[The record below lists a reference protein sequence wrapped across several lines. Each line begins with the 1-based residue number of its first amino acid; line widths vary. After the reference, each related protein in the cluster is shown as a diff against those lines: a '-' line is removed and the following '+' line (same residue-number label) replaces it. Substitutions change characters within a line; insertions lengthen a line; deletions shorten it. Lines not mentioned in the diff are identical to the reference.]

1 MSTARQLQDTRSR
14 GETQLFL
21 GVWVCLASK
30 AGWVLSGGMLLWLL
44 GGALTVAAAPA
55 PQADTPAGA
64 ILLPVL
70 VPAAPASVT
79 LHTHRATVA
88 VVGQDDPLLQL
99 AATYTVH
106 NETAQALR
114 FQVRLVDAGGRA
126 AVAQAGVPL
135 ALEQTAEG
143 LSAAVDLPAGGAVV
157 LSLDAT
163 FSLAEAILLRV
174 EYPTSLL
181 RQWPGQRSTRV
192 EVVPGTSVDSWLQV
206 EPASWQYTPLSEDLR
221 LEWLFEG
228 ELPARLL
235 FLGVLPSA
243 QRSLDSLHASAFEG
257 TAEVPAS
264 LAARYRRLAT
274 AAAALGVPEVQ
285 DRFVAQAAAV
295 YGEGIRQA
303 QERGRPVNEYAIL
316 HAGLAALYRER
327 AAQSNDP
334 NDARML
340 VAEIERALQG
350 IGAEDLRRAELQQW
364 QAEGLRL
371 LLTGLR
377 RAGDL
382 SGALALLDQ
391 LDTAERGESQLF
403 AQERQALLQQLA
415 IQLVEAGDR
424 TAALELAGERM
435 ADPALL
441 PPAEYRN
448 LFARWTISATLSANG
463 VAVLAEVVLQAEQ
476 AAAAQA
482 ALAAVVASWET
493 LAQGDRSPRLHALP
507 SGEGQGGL
515 SLFIPAGQS
524 GSALANRLPAGADWA
539 LLRQLLGQ
547 LGPQMRTRVEGFRQ
561 QIEVEQPLDLR
572 AVGEQWERIAA
583 ELDRQA
589 KELVQAA
596 TQTTATLQEAQEWR
610 LRAANQQA
618 TAQAWRSLAQ
628 NSQVV
633 VSLAVP
639 DAPSART
646 WLVTPVSPPQLLH
659 LQVEAVS
666 QTRLLLGIFVLLG
679 SLLVGS
685 TLLWRLI

>member
-1 MSTARQLQDTRSR
+1 M
-14 GETQLFL
+14 
-21 GVWVCLASK
+21 
-30 AGWVLSGGMLLWLL
+30 
-44 GGALTVAAAPA
+44 
-55 PQADTPAGA
+55 
-64 ILLPVL
+64 
-70 VPAAPASVT
+70 
-79 LHTHRATVA
+79 
-88 VVGQDDPLLQL
+88 
-99 AATYTVH
+99 
-106 NETAQALR
+106 
-114 FQVRLVDAGGRA
+114 
-126 AVAQAGVPL
+126 
-135 ALEQTAEG
+135 
-143 LSAAVDLPAGGAVV
+143 
-157 LSLDAT
+157 
-163 FSLAEAILLRV
+163 
-174 EYPTSLL
+174 
-181 RQWPGQRSTRV
+181 
-192 EVVPGTSVDSWLQV
+192 
-206 EPASWQYTPLSEDLR
+206 
-221 LEWLFEG
+221 EWLFEG

-235 FLGVLPSA
+235 FLGVAPSA
-243 QRSLDSLHASAFEG
+243 QSTLDSLHASAFEG

-264 LAARYRRLAT
+264 LAARYRRLAA
-274 AAAALGVPEVQ
+274 AAAALDVPEVQ
-285 DRFVAQAAAV
+285 DRFMAQAAAV

-316 HAGLAALYRER
+316 HVGLAALYREG

-334 NDARML
+334 NDASMM

-350 IGAEDLRRAELQQW
+350 IGAEDPRRAELQQW
-364 QAEGLRL
+364 QAEGMRL

-391 LDTAERGESQLF
+391 LEGAETGESQLF

-415 IQLVEAGDR
+415 VQLVEAGDR
-424 TAALELAGERM
+424 AAALALAGERM
-435 ADPALL
+435 VDPALQ

-463 VAVLAEVVLQAEQ
+463 VEVLADVALQAEQ

-482 ALAAVVASWET
+482 ALEAVMASWET
-493 LAQGDRSPRLHALP
+493 LAQNDRSSRLRAALA
-507 SGEGQGGL
+507 GEGRL

-547 LGPQMRTRVEGFRQ
+547 LGPQIRTRVEGFRQ
-561 QIEVEQPLDLR
+561 QIEVAQPLDLR
-572 AVGEQWERIAA
+572 AAGEQWERIAA

-589 KELVQAA
+589 DELVQAA

-610 LRAANQQA
+610 LRAANQRA

-639 DAPSART
+639 DAPSARN
-646 WLVTPVSPPQLLH
+646 WLVTLSSPPQLLR
-659 LQVEAVS
+659 LQAEAVS

-679 SLLVGS
+679 SLFVGS

>member
-1 MSTARQLQDTRSR
+1 MNAAGRLQDTRSR
-14 GETQLFL
+14 GETQLFR
-21 GVWVCLASK
+21 GVWVGLASK
-30 AGWVLSGGMLLWLL
+30 AGWGLLLWLL
-44 GGALTVAAAPA
+44 LWPLTVAAAPA
-55 PQADTPAGA
+55 RQASPPAGG

-79 LHTHRATVA
+79 LHTHQATVT
-88 VVGQDDPLLQL
+88 VVGQDDTLLQL

-114 FQVRLVDAGGRA
+114 FQVRLVNAGA
-126 AVAQAGVPL
+126 SMAVAQAGVPL
-135 ALEQTAEG
+135 VLEPTAEG
-143 LSAAVDLPAGGAVV
+143 LLASVDLPADGAAV

-163 FSLAEAILLRV
+163 FSLAEATLLRV
-174 EYPTSLL
+174 EYPTALL

-192 EVVPGTSVDSWLQV
+192 EVVPGTSVDSWLRV
-206 EPASWQYTPLSEDLR
+206 EPASWRYTPLSEDLR
-221 LEWLFEG
+221 MEWLFEG

-235 FLGVLPSA
+235 FLGVAPSA
-243 QRSLDSLHASAFEG
+243 QSALDSLHASAFEG

-264 LAARYRRLAT
+264 LAARYRRLAA
-274 AAAALGVPEVQ
+274 AAAALDVPEVQ
-285 DRFVAQAAAV
+285 DRFMAQAAAV

-316 HAGLAALYRER
+316 HVGLAALYREG
-327 AAQSNDP
+327 AAQNNDP
-334 NDARML
+334 NDARMM

-350 IGAEDLRRAELQQW
+350 IGAEDPRRAELQQW
-364 QAEGLRL
+364 QAEGMRL

-391 LDTAERGESQLF
+391 LEGAETGESQLF

-415 IQLVEAGDR
+415 VQLVEAGDR
-424 TAALELAGERM
+424 AAALALAGERM
-435 ADPALL
+435 VDPALQ

-463 VAVLAEVVLQAEQ
+463 VEVLADVALQAEQ

-482 ALAAVVASWET
+482 ALEAVMASWET
-493 LAQGDRSPRLHALP
+493 LAQNDRSSRLRAALA
-507 SGEGQGGL
+507 GEGRL

-547 LGPQMRTRVEGFRQ
+547 LGPQIRTRVEGFRQ
-561 QIEVEQPLDLR
+561 QIEVAQPLDLR
-572 AVGEQWERIAA
+572 AAGEQWERIAA

-589 KELVQAA
+589 DELVQAA

-610 LRAANQQA
+610 LRAANQRA

-639 DAPSART
+639 DAPSARN
-646 WLVTPVSPPQLLH
+646 WLVTLSSPPQLLRR
-659 LQVEAVS
+659 QAEAVS
-666 QTRLLLGIFVLLG
+666 QTRLLLGIVVLLG
-679 SLLVGS
+679 SLFVGS

>member
-1 MSTARQLQDTRSR
+1 
-14 GETQLFL
+14 
-21 GVWVCLASK
+21 
-30 AGWVLSGGMLLWLL
+30 
-44 GGALTVAAAPA
+44 
-55 PQADTPAGA
+55 
-64 ILLPVL
+64 
-70 VPAAPASVT
+70 VT
-79 LHTHRATVA
+79 LHTHQATVT
-88 VVGQDDPLLQL
+88 VVGQDDTLLQL

-114 FQVRLVDAGGRA
+114 FQVRLVNAGA
-126 AVAQAGVPL
+126 SMAVAQAGVPL
-135 ALEQTAEG
+135 VLEPTAEG
-143 LSAAVDLPAGGAVV
+143 LLASVDLPADGAAV

-163 FSLAEAILLRV
+163 FSLAEATLLRV
-174 EYPTSLL
+174 EYPTALL

-192 EVVPGTSVDSWLQV
+192 EVVPGTSVDSWLRV
-206 EPASWQYTPLSEDLR
+206 EPASWRYTPLSEDLR
-221 LEWLFEG
+221 MEWLFEG

-235 FLGVLPSA
+235 FLGVAPSA
-243 QRSLDSLHASAFEG
+243 QSTLDSLHASAFEG

-264 LAARYRRLAT
+264 LAARYRRLAA
-274 AAAALGVPEVQ
+274 AAAALDVPEVQ
-285 DRFVAQAAAV
+285 DRFMAQAAAV

-316 HAGLAALYRER
+316 HVGLAALYREG
-327 AAQSNDP
+327 AAQNNDP
-334 NDARML
+334 NDARMM

-350 IGAEDLRRAELQQW
+350 IGAEDPRRAELQQW
-364 QAEGLRL
+364 QAEGMRL

-391 LDTAERGESQLF
+391 LEGAETGESQLF

-415 IQLVEAGDR
+415 VQLVEAGDR
-424 TAALELAGERM
+424 AAALALAGERM
-435 ADPALL
+435 VDPALQ

-463 VAVLAEVVLQAEQ
+463 VEVLADVALQAEQ

-482 ALAAVVASWET
+482 ALEAVMASWET
-493 LAQGDRSPRLHALP
+493 LAQNDRSSRLRAALA
-507 SGEGQGGL
+507 GEGRL

-547 LGPQMRTRVEGFRQ
+547 LGPQIRTRVEGFRQ
-561 QIEVEQPLDLR
+561 QIEVAQPLDLR
-572 AVGEQWERIAA
+572 AAGEQWERIAA

-589 KELVQAA
+589 DELVQAA

-610 LRAANQQA
+610 LRAANQRA

-639 DAPSART
+639 DAPSARN
-646 WLVTPVSPPQLLH
+646 WLVTLSSPPQLLR
-659 LQVEAVS
+659 LQAEAVS

-679 SLLVGS
+679 SLFVGS

>member
-1 MSTARQLQDTRSR
+1 M
-14 GETQLFL
+14 
-21 GVWVCLASK
+21 
-30 AGWVLSGGMLLWLL
+30 
-44 GGALTVAAAPA
+44 
-55 PQADTPAGA
+55 
-64 ILLPVL
+64 
-70 VPAAPASVT
+70 
-79 LHTHRATVA
+79 
-88 VVGQDDPLLQL
+88 
-99 AATYTVH
+99 
-106 NETAQALR
+106 
-114 FQVRLVDAGGRA
+114 
-126 AVAQAGVPL
+126 
-135 ALEQTAEG
+135 
-143 LSAAVDLPAGGAVV
+143 
-157 LSLDAT
+157 
-163 FSLAEAILLRV
+163 
-174 EYPTSLL
+174 
-181 RQWPGQRSTRV
+181 
-192 EVVPGTSVDSWLQV
+192 
-206 EPASWQYTPLSEDLR
+206 
-221 LEWLFEG
+221 EWLFEG

-235 FLGVLPSA
+235 FLGVAPSA
-243 QRSLDSLHASAFEG
+243 QSALDSLHASAFEG

-264 LAARYRRLAT
+264 LAARYRRLAA
-274 AAAALGVPEVQ
+274 AAAALDVPEVQ
-285 DRFVAQAAAV
+285 DRFMAQAAAV

-316 HAGLAALYRER
+316 HVGLAALYREG

-334 NDARML
+334 NDARMM

-350 IGAEDLRRAELQQW
+350 IGAEDPRRAELQQW
-364 QAEGLRL
+364 QAEGMRL

-391 LDTAERGESQLF
+391 LEGAETGESQLF

-415 IQLVEAGDR
+415 VQLVEAGDR
-424 TAALELAGERM
+424 AAALALAGERM
-435 ADPALL
+435 VDPALQ

-463 VAVLAEVVLQAEQ
+463 VEVLADVALQAEQ

-482 ALAAVVASWET
+482 ALEAVMASWET
-493 LAQGDRSPRLHALP
+493 LAQNDRSSRLRAALA
-507 SGEGQGGL
+507 GEGRL

-547 LGPQMRTRVEGFRQ
+547 LGPQIRTRVEGFRQ
-561 QIEVEQPLDLR
+561 QIEVAQPLDLR
-572 AVGEQWERIAA
+572 AAGEQWERIAA

-589 KELVQAA
+589 DELVQAA

-610 LRAANQQA
+610 LRAANQRA

-639 DAPSART
+639 DAPSARN
-646 WLVTPVSPPQLLH
+646 WLVTLSSPPQLLR
-659 LQVEAVS
+659 LQAEAVS

-679 SLLVGS
+679 SLFVGS